1 MVENEKDSNSKEM
14 EQEQQQPNKIKVT
27 ERSEIYRQQFELSM
41 FSALSLRCVVFVCEN
56 INWK

>member
-41 FSALSLRCVVFVCEN
+41 FSALSLR
-56 INWK
+56 